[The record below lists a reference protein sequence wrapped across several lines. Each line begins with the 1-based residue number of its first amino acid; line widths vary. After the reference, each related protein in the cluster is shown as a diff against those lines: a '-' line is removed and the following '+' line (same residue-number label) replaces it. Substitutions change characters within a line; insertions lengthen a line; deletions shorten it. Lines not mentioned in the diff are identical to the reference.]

1 MKYRFTTPS
10 GRFGLKRTDG
20 VFKTPNANI
29 KTPNSKLNF
38 PTFAPNLSCM
48 EYQYFTLKNGI
59 RLIHKHVAAKVAHCG
74 VVINTGSRDELPHE
88 AGMAHF
94 IEHMLFKGTTRRKA
108 YHILSRL
115 ENVGGEMNA
124 YTGKEETFLYASFL
138 DQHYDRVLELL
149 SDILF
154 NSTFPEKEIEKEK
167 DVVLDE
173 INSMKD
179 TPNELIFDEFE
190 DLLFQG
196 HGLGSCI
203 LGSELTLKSFTKMDI
218 QAFIKR
224 NYLTNQI
231 VIASVG
237 SIKPEKLIAR
247 IEKYFGD
254 AVENNGHLCRVPFE
268 EYQGRS
274 KLEQKANYQVH
285 HMMGTKAYGIKNDKR
300 TALGLVSN
308 ILGGPGMNSRL
319 NLGIREKYGYCYN
332 IEAHYQAYSDTGN
345 FSVYLGTDNGY
356 LDKAIKLI
364 HKELNQLKN
373 SKLGTLQLHRAKQQI
388 IGQMAISLESNLNEM
403 ISIGK
408 SHLFYDKVDSFAD
421 ITKKVENL
429 TASDLLDVANE
440 IFDISNFTSLTFTP
454 KEQ

>member
-1 MKYRFTTPS
+1 
-10 GRFGLKRTDG
+10 
-20 VFKTPNANI
+20 
-29 KTPNSKLNF
+29 
-38 PTFAPNLSCM
+38 M

-59 RLIHKHVAAKVAHCG
+59 RVIHKPVAAKVAHCG
-74 VVINTGSRDELPHE
+74 VIINAGSRDELPPE

-94 IEHMLFKGTTRRKA
+94 IEHMLFKGTARRKA

-115 ENVGGEMNA
+115 ENVGGELNA
-124 YTGKEETFLYASFL
+124 YTGKEETFYYASFL
-138 DQHYDRVLELL
+138 DQHYDRTLELL

-154 NSTFPEKEIEKEK
+154 NSTFPEKEIAKEK

-190 DLLFQG
+190 ELLFHG
-196 HGLGSCI
+196 HSLGTCI
-203 LGSELTLKSFTKMDI
+203 LGNELTLKSFTKKDI
-218 QAFIKR
+218 HAFIKR
-224 NYLTNQI
+224 NYLTRQI

-237 SIKPEKLIAR
+237 SIKPEKLIAK

-254 AVENNGHLCRVPFE
+254 ATENSGHLSRVPFE

-274 KLEQKANYQVH
+274 KLEKKSKYQVH
-285 HMMGTKAYGIKNDKR
+285 HMMGTEAYGVKSDKR
-300 TALGLVSN
+300 TALGLLAN

-332 IEAHYQAYSDTGN
+332 IEAHYQPYSDTGN
-345 FSVYLGTDNGY
+345 FNIYIGTDNGY
-356 LDKAIKLI
+356 LEKAVRLI
-364 HKELNQLKN
+364 NKELKLLKD
-373 SKLGTLQLHRAKQQI
+373 SSMGTLQLHRAKQQI
-388 IGQMAISLESNLNEM
+388 IGQMAISLESNLSEM

-421 ITKKVENL
+421 VAKKVESI
-429 TASDLLDVANE
+429 TAIELQEVANE
-440 IFDISNFTSLTFTP
+440 IFDISNFTSLTFIP
-454 KEQ
+454 GE

>member
-1 MKYRFTTPS
+1 
-10 GRFGLKRTDG
+10 
-20 VFKTPNANI
+20 
-29 KTPNSKLNF
+29 
-38 PTFAPNLSCM
+38 M

-74 VVINTGSRDELPHE
+74 LVINAGSRDELPQE

-138 DQHYDRVLELL
+138 DQHYDRVLELF

-154 NSTFPEKEIEKEK
+154 NSTFPEKEIVKEK

-190 DLLFQG
+190 ELLFHG
-196 HGLGSCI
+196 HSLGSCI
-203 LGSELTLKSFTKMDI
+203 LGGELTLKSFSKKDIIRFMD
-218 QAFIKR
+218 R
-224 NYLTNQI
+224 NYLTSQI

-237 SIKPEKLIAR
+237 NINPAKLQAQV
-247 IEKYFGD
+247 EKYFGG
-254 AVENNGHLCRVPFE
+254 ANEKNGHVNRVLFE
-268 EYQGRS
+268 DYHGRS

-300 TALGLVSN
+300 TALGLLAN

-356 LDKAIKLI
+356 LDKAVKLI
-364 HKELNQLKN
+364 HKELNQLKK

-421 ITKKVENL
+421 IANKVKTIN
-429 TASDLLDVANE
+429 ASDLLDVANE